1 MAVDAFKSV
10 VDRFAPGSENE
21 QYAYFR
27 EVRRHVRRGMKWL
40 DAGCGHTL
48 VPGWMKR
55 ASALEAELLSVP
67 DLIVGTDLDLV
78 SLRKPSTVQR
88 CCCDIEEL
96 AFRSQSFDLVTCNMV
111 IEHVANPEVA
121 FREFH
126 RVLKPGGTFIV
137 HTPNVLNWGN
147 FVAKITPRWFHGF
160 VRKRASGSDPDDVF
174 PTLYRANTPGALKL
188 SLTRAGFG
196 TVDMQLLPGRP
207 HMRGF
212 GPMIYF
218 ECLMYRLSLKFPR
231 TREILCA
238 VATKRQA
245 ESHDA
250 AMSAEELMVEV

>member
-1 MAVDAFKSV
+1 MAIDAFRAV

-27 EVRRHVRRGMKWL
+27 EVARHVRNGITWL

-55 ASALEAELLSVP
+55 ASALEAELLNAP
-67 DLIVGTDLDLV
+67 DLIVGTDLDQG
-78 SLRKPSTVQR
+78 SLRKPSTIQR
-88 CCCDIEEL
+88 CCCDIEDL
-96 AFRSQSFDLVTCNMV
+96 AFRSESFDLVTCNMV
-111 IEHVANPEVA
+111 IEHVANPETA

-126 RVLKPGGTFIV
+126 RVLKPGGTLIV

-147 FVAKITPRWFHGF
+147 LVAKFTPRWFHDF

-174 PTLYRANTPGALKL
+174 STLYKANTPGALEL
-188 SLTRAGFG
+188 SLTRAGFE
-196 TVDMQLLPGRP
+196 TVYLQLLPGRP

-231 TREILCA
+231 IREILCA
-238 VATKRQA
+238 TATKRQGELHVA
-245 ESHDA
+245 VMSEEES
-250 AMSAEELMVEV
+250 MVEV

>member
-1 MAVDAFKSV
+1 MAVDAFKAV

-48 VPGWMKR
+48 VPEWMKR

-78 SLRKPSTVQR
+78 SLRNPSTVQR

-111 IEHVANPEVA
+111 IEHVANPEAA
-121 FREFH
+121 FREFC
-126 RVLKPGGTFIV
+126 RVLKPGGTLIV

-147 FVAKITPRWFHGF
+147 FVAKITPRRFHDF
-160 VRKRASGSDPDDVF
+160 VRRRASGSDPDDVF
-174 PTLYRANTPGALKL
+174 PTLYRANTRGALEM
-188 SLTRAGFG
+188 SLTRAGYE
-196 TVDMQLLPGRP
+196 TVDVQFLPGRP

-212 GPMIYF
+212 GPMVYF
-218 ECLMYRLSLKFPR
+218 ECLMYRLSLKFPSI
-231 TREILCA
+231 REILCA
-238 VATKRQA
+238 TATKRHA